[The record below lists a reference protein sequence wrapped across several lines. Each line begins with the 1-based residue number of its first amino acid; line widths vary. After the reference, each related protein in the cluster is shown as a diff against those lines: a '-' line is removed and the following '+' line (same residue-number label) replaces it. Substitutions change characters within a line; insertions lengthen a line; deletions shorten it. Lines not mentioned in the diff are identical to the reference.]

1 MTYTSEYEALLT
13 KQYWEKTNARAEIAM
28 QAGTWERIF
37 NFLKLFEEE
46 FDIDEAYGDR
56 LDIIGNIVGIDRLVH
71 SVLAKL
77 FFGFDDNVN
86 STGFDDKFEELGD
99 LGVLYNKFASQ
110 YDDLQLDDPD
120 FRFFIKAKIKE
131 NIAHGVML
139 SDDFTSM
146 QIAIVDLFE
155 GLAYVQ
161 DNFDMSLTLHISP
174 LVNDDRVRIIIAL
187 GVLPKP
193 QGVRYILV
201 QSDPTNNFGFSNN
214 VNCKGFK
221 NKDDPLVE
229 AGGYFLRKLL

>member
-1 MTYTSEYEALLT
+1 MSYTSEYEDLLI
-13 KQYWEKTNARAEIAM
+13 KQYWEKTNARAEIAL
-28 QAGTWERIF
+28 QSGTWERVF
-37 NFLKLFEEE
+37 DFLKSFEVE
-46 FDIDEAYGDR
+46 FDIDEATGDR
-56 LDIIGNIVGIDRLVH
+56 LNIIGRIVGVDRVVP
-71 SVLAKL
+71 SVLAKV
-77 FFGFDDNVN
+77 FFGFDDNPN
-86 STGFDDKFEELGD
+86 STEFDDKFVDLGELG
-99 LGVLYNKFASQ
+99 VMYNKFSSQ
-110 YDDLQLDDPD
+110 YDDLELDDPD
-120 FRFFIKAKIKE
+120 FRFFIKAKIRK
-131 NIAHGVML
+131 NIAHGIMTSADYV
-139 SDDFTSM
+139 SM